1 MRQGWLRL
9 WLGVGLCAA
18 LGGLTFGC
26 GGGDTPTPPAGD
38 GGSEAG
44 LLDGATTDASLDG
57 SAGPRCGDGV
67 MQRTEI
73 CDDGNTVGGDGCSAD
88 CASDETCGNGTT
100 DVDAGEV
107 CDDGNTAAGDACAAD
122 CSTDYTCGNGFVD
135 TIAGGGT
142 VDEVCDDHNNV
153 NGDGCDAS
161 CTSDESCGNGITDLG
176 AGEVCDDGNT
186 LDGDLCSADC
196 RTSEL
201 CGNGVV
207 DAGEECDDTNRT
219 DGDGC
224 NASCQLERCGNG
236 RTDAGE
242 ACDDGNTDDTDGCTA
257 ACAFTCTLDG
267 DCADTDLCNGL
278 ETCTAGGSTASRC
291 APGTPPADGFECGS
305 GLLCNAGACVAVA
318 CGDGFTSTGE
328 QCDDGNTVNGDG
340 CDSDC
345 TFTCSADVD
354 CTDGNACNGA
364 EVCAG
369 AGTVTSACGAGSV
382 PTDGTTCGG
391 ANICVAGACVA
402 AACGDSIVS
411 GTEQCDDGANANNND
426 GCRADCTFTCTAA
439 NAATNCGDAN
449 QCTTDT
455 CTGTGVASRCS
466 NPVAMGACTVSVGVP
481 GTCNAAGA
489 CVASATCGNGMVN
502 PGEQCDDGNA
512 NNNDGCR
519 SNCTFTCTGANANV
533 NCDDANACTT
543 NTCTGTG
550 AASRCSNP
558 TVGNGTTCGGTNICV
573 TGACVAPR
581 CGDSVRT
588 GAEAC
593 DDGANANN
601 NDGCRS
607 DCTFTCTAAN
617 AATNCDDAN
626 ACTTNTCTGTG
637 AASRCSNPAVAP
649 GTSCG
654 GANICVTGSCVAAR
668 CGDLIVTAPE
678 VCDDGNTNAGD
689 GCNNSCQY
697 TCTSAA
703 SCADGNTCTT
713 DTCTGTGL
721 ASRCTNPAAANGALC
736 DDGSAATPR
745 DICLTAVCGGSRC
758 GDGYLDAGASPAETC
773 DDGNVVSGDGCSST
787 CTTEGA
793 TPPTAFRAVDL
804 QLVSPRIVVNVPI
817 GGCEDITNNC
827 ASVPFL
833 GCQADSINTQ
843 LRTAVTTDATMPP
856 DGLYDLSVV
865 NIFRPLNPAAAA
877 SPFDI
882 IVGAACSTAATSSC
896 APGTGTLVST
906 TANNMAGGATCFTPV
921 AADVNTRGGTPAAYT
936 PGVNTVSGPCFVT
949 NETLLTITLSGISIP
964 LERARISGTYSGAPP
979 TQIVSG
985 VITGFLPERVAA
997 DIILPMTLPAPL
1009 GGSPLYSV
1017 LQAGNRTVVNT
1028 AGTTVADSCNV
1039 GGGTSEDDADNV
1051 TAPATRG
1058 FWFYLN
1064 FRANLA
1070 TWTGP

>member
-1 MRQGWLRL
+1 MRQAWLRL

-18 LGGLTFGC
+18 LGGMTFGC

-44 LLDGATTDASLDG
+44 VLDGAMTDASLDG
-57 SAGPRCGDGV
+57 SAGPGCGDGV
-67 MQRTEI
+67 LQRGEI

-100 DVDAGEV
+100 DVDASEV
-107 CDDGNTAAGDACAAD
+107 CDDGNTAAGDGCAAD
-122 CSTDYTCGNGFVD
+122 CSTDYTCGNGVVD

-176 AGEVCDDGNT
+176 AREVCDDGNT

-224 NASCQLERCGNG
+224 NASCQVERCGNG

-257 ACAFTCTLDG
+257 VCAFTCTLDA
-267 DCADTDLCNGL
+267 DCADTDLCNGI
-278 ETCTAGGSTASRC
+278 ETCTGGGSTSSRC
-291 APGTPPADGFECGS
+291 AAGTPPADGFECGS
-305 GLLCNAGACVAVA
+305 GLLCNAGACVAGA

-354 CTDGNACNGA
+354 CTDGNDCNGV
-364 EVCAG
+364 EVCAS

-382 PTDGTTCGG
+382 PVDGTTCGG

-411 GTEQCDDGANANNND
+411 GTEECDDGANANNND

-449 QCTTDT
+449 PCTNDACSGTGTASLCTNAIRTGT
-455 CTGTGVASRCS
+455 CTL
-466 NPVAMGACTVSVGVP
+466 SVGGM

-489 CVASATCGNGMVN
+489 CVASATCGNAMPN

-519 SNCTFTCTGANANV
+519 SDCTWTCATATTATNCN
-533 NCDDANACTT
+533 DANACTT
-543 NTCTGTG
+543 DACTRAGSI
-550 AASRCSNP
+550 ASRCTNTTLP
-558 TVGNGTTCGGTNICV
+558 NGRTCGGTNICV

-581 CGDSVRT
+581 CGDTIVT
-588 GAEAC
+588 APELC

-617 AATNCDDAN
+617 AGTNCDDAN
-626 ACTTNTCTGTG
+626 LCTTNTCTGTG

-654 GANICVTGSCVAAR
+654 GANICVTGSCVAPR
-668 CGDLIVTAPE
+668 CGDTIVTAPE
-678 VCDDGNTNAGD
+678 QCDDGNTVATD
-689 GCNNSCQY
+689 GCNNSCRF
-697 TCTSAA
+697 TCASAA
-703 SCADGNTCTT
+703 DCADGNTCTT
-713 DTCTGTGL
+713 DTCTGTAL

-787 CTTEGA
+787 CTIEAGFL
-793 TPPTAFRAVDL
+793 PTGFRFTKL
-804 QLVSPRIVVNVPI
+804 QLISPRIVI
-817 GGCEDITNNC
+817 
-827 ASVPFL
+827 VPFF
-833 GCQADSINTQ
+833 GCADVTENK
-843 LRTAVTTDATMPP
+843 TAGFSVNASLAAAIAPTTVTTSYGDVGTYSMHF
-856 DGLYDLSVV
+856 V
-865 NIFRPLNPAAAA
+865 NLFRPLNP
-877 SPFDI
+877 
-882 IVGAACSTAATSSC
+882 VAATTADELQMNPTCTDGSPDSC
-896 APGTGTLVST
+896 GPAATPSLVST
-906 TANNMAGGATCFTPV
+906 TASNMAAGTCFAPVAAEVNTRAGTPV
-921 AADVNTRGGTPAAYT
+921 AYAPA
-936 PGVNTVSGPCFVT
+936 VNTVSGPCFIT
-949 NETLLTITLSGISIP
+949 APTSITISISGIGVP
-964 LERARISGTYSGAPP
+964 LTNATIAATYTGTP
-979 TQIVSG
+979 TGNLVSG
-985 VITGFLPERVAA
+985 VVRGFLSETAAA
-997 DIILPMTLPAPL
+997 DTLLPTSLPL
-1009 GGSPLYSV
+1009 VGGTPLYNH
-1017 LQAGNRTVVNT
+1017 LQAGNRSVPNT
-1028 AGTTVADSCNV
+1028 GGMTIADGCNMS
-1039 GGGTSEDDADNV
+1039 GGANEDDADTV
-1051 TAPATRG
+1051 GGVRG
-1058 FWFYLN
+1058 FWFFLN
-1064 FRANLA
+1064 FTAELV
-1070 TWTGP
+1070 TWSGP